1 MLTLVDNKLS
11 SYEVPHRL
19 SWLIHVKVFGYVG
32 WSGPTHILNVYLKSG
47 GNFRRKREDCLE
59 AVKKIINDAK
69 KQNPESHFVVLGDMN
84 EDGLQVYKHL
94 RSRKEINLLT
104 IAPIVGS
111 VFTRFS
117 VKGRKQSLDHI
128 LLDSIHAKEFKCAQV
143 CQGYNV
149 SDHRLVIVRPKKQ
162 LSSARAGPNQVKFDN
177 KMIRLC
183 GDKVVN
189 DNSWLRVMTDA
200 YGKNWTLE
208 GEQEGEAQMLV
219 SNQQRAFAENFDVI
233 CCKHKAKEDRRSKA
247 RPYYP

>member
-19 SWLIHVKVFGYVG
+19 SWLIHVKVFRYVG

-47 GNFRRKREDCLE
+47 GNFRQKQGDCLE

-94 RSRKEINLLT
+94 RSRKEMNLLT

-111 VFTRFS
+111 VFTRFP

-143 CQGYNV
+143 CRGYNA
-149 SDHRLVIVRPKKQ
+149 SDHRLVIVCPKKQ
-162 LSSARAGPNQVKFDN
+162 LLSARAGPNQVKFDN
-177 KMIRLC
+177 KMI
-183 GDKVVN
+183 
-189 DNSWLRVMTDA
+189 
-200 YGKNWTLE
+200 
-208 GEQEGEAQMLV
+208 
-219 SNQQRAFAENFDVI
+219 
-233 CCKHKAKEDRRSKA
+233 
-247 RPYYP
+247 